1 MAWRLG
7 LVALIGSL
15 LCFGAGMT
23 TVQAETGVRDQY
35 ATSKQPY
42 WRVGRYNRTLSIACQ
57 KGEFLQKEYLRWSIG
72 FNGRQ
77 GRGVTGVAFKGW
89 NLIDKFGRAQDGMT
103 YHFHNQG
110 YSNCKVYESQT
121 PRR

>member
-1 MAWRLG
+1 
-7 LVALIGSL
+7 LIGSL

-57 KGEFLQKEYLRWSIG
+57 KGEFLQKKYLRWSIG

-77 GRGVTGVAFKGW
+77 VMSTIFC
-89 NLIDKFGRAQDGMT
+89 NL
-103 YHFHNQG
+103 
-110 YSNCKVYESQT
+110 V
-121 PRR
+121 

>member
-1 MAWRLG
+1 MPWPL
-7 LVALIGSL
+7 
-15 LCFGAGMT
+15 
-23 TVQAETGVRDQY
+23 
-35 ATSKQPY
+35 P
-42 WRVGRYNRTLSIACQ
+42 
-57 KGEFLQKEYLRWSIG
+57 FLQNYLYRT
-72 FNGRQ
+72 GRQ